1 MPEIATK
8 PISREA
14 VPETGYLPRGI
25 KAIERIRK
33 VLTSFVRSAGQVQPK
48 LIIVLLSRENQAIY
62 AGVKYTC
69 DIELGVHSVHKKHS
83 LKKKTQYFANISL
96 KINIKFGGI
105 KILTRRV
112 KRCVIMSH
120 CRFIYSLLSRRS
132 GV

>member
-83 LKKKTQYFANISL
+83 LKKKNT
-96 KINIKFGGI
+96 
-105 KILTRRV
+105 ILR
-112 KRCVIMSH
+112 
-120 CRFIYSLLSRRS
+120 
-132 GV
+132 